1 MTDAE
6 FATRLR
12 ASLLT
17 FKTLQA
23 RQGLLRSLSLPGVR
37 AFALPSRPGNL
48 FQQQVMYESLEALVD
63 ALAPLA
69 VWYRSQGVG
78 AWRVPVLPGDSA
90 TAEVLERFGHRAGD
104 AVPAMGRLL
113 EDTEPPPPEYTLAPP
128 QGLEEVVE
136 LNALAYG
143 REDVGYITPWRLLP
157 ETAMHLYPLVAWE
170 AGRALACGVAVEEA
184 GTAGIYLVATHPE
197 ARRRGLASA
206 VMRGLHVG
214 ARARGCTVAVL
225 QSTVL
230 GYSVYR
236 SLGYRDV
243 GAWTSW
249 VYRAACGGGGGG
261 VHFPAGCIPG
271 STSCMKCC

>member
-1 MTDAE
+1 VSTRERPKTPTLHFMTDAE

-48 FQQQVMYESLEALVD
+48 FQQQVMYDSLEALGD

-90 TAEVLERFGHRAGD
+90 AAQLLERFGHRAGD
-104 AVPAMGRLL
+104 AVPAMGLPL
-113 EDTEPPPPEYTLAPP
+113 EDVERPPAGYTLESPP
-128 QGLEEVVE
+128 GLEDVVE
-136 LNALAYG
+136 LNGLAYG
-143 REDVGYITPWRLLP
+143 REDVSYITPWRLAP
-157 ETAMHLYPLVAWE
+157 ETESLLYPLVVRE
-170 AGRALACGVAVEEA
+170 GGRAVACGVAVEEE

-197 ARRRGLASA
+197 ARRRGFASA
-206 VMRGLHVG
+206 VMKGLHAG

-225 QSTVL
+225 QATVM
-230 GYSVYR
+230 GHGMYR
-236 SLGYRDV
+236 GLGYRDV

-249 VYRAACGGGGGG
+249 VYRTG
-261 VHFPAGCIPG
+261 
-271 STSCMKCC
+271 